1 MLVFYGQIH
10 FQDIIKLL
18 VCASVK
24 PMRQTYTYQLP
35 PAIGDLYIHKH
46 VTFMPFF

>member
-10 FQDIIKLL
+10 FQDIIKLE

-24 PMRQTYTYQLP
+24 PMSQTYTYQP
-35 PAIGDLYIHKH
+35 PIKEY
-46 VTFMPFF
+46 VYNFFSF